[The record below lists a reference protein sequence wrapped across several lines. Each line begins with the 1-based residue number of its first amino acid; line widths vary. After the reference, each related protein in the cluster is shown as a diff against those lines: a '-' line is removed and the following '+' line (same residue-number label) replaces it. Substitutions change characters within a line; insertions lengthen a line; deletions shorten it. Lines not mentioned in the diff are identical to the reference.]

1 MRTDNYN
8 YVPELVCKM
17 YLKCLFLQFTIM
29 TIELGTIPEI
39 ISGNIIQIQN
49 TK

>member
-1 MRTDNYN
+1 M
-8 YVPELVCKM
+8 KF
-17 YLKCLFLQFTIM
+17 LFMQFTIL
-29 TIELGTIPEI
+29 TIELETIPEI